1 MEESCTHSRTV
12 ESCITDLDVQ
22 DFQELGAFAGAGL
35 EAVKLALERAHQSL
49 TNGRIPISGAAVELT
64 KSGKLQVVTVGVA
77 RKYINR
83 ISSLDTGRFLGCIL
97 IDVVPLDLLVVWIQS
112 TTCFLLHML
121 SSSASV
127 R

>member
-1 MEESCTHSRTV
+1 MNIVSGRRAHSRTE
-12 ESCITDLDVQ
+12 ESCITDLDAQ
-22 DFQELGAFAGAGL
+22 DFHELGSFAGAGL

-83 ISSLDTGRFLGCIL
+83 ISSLDRGKFLGGIL
-97 IDVVPLDLLVVWIQS
+97 IDVVRLDLLVVWI
-112 TTCFLLHML
+112 
-121 SSSASV
+121 
-127 R
+127 